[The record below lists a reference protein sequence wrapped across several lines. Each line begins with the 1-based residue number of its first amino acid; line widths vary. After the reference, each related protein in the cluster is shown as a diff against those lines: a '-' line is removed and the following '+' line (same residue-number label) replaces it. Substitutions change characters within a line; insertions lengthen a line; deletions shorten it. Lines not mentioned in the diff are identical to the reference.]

1 MTEPVGNR
9 NDKRRQ
15 RTREMLLAAAD
26 RMFRSKG
33 IDATTVTDITEEADV
48 AYGSFYNHFKT
59 MDDIVAAIAEGT
71 IKRAADKTGEIRE
84 HAETV
89 ELLPSIGA
97 RVVMRMLSQDPA
109 VRWLLDRPNIF
120 VDEFYKMARDFMYDA
135 EQAAVM
141 DGRLRPAGGHD
152 SWLRIIPWVMVS
164 ELKAAVETDKHAEH
178 EEVFARVSMRLMGIP
193 DERVDALL
201 SRSMELCRERGLQEI
216 KIKSRK
222 RQKV

>member
-1 MTEPVGNR
+1 M
-9 NDKRRQ
+9 
-15 RTREMLLAAAD
+15 AAAD
-26 RMFRSKG
+26 RVFRTKG
-33 IDATTVTDITEEADV
+33 IDTTTVTDITEEADV

-84 HAETV
+84 YAETV

-120 VDEFYKMARDFMYDA
+120 VDEFYKMAREFMYDA
-135 EQAAVM
+135 EQAAVL
-141 DGRLRPAGGHD
+141 DGRLKPAGGHD

-164 ELKAAVETDKHAEH
+164 ELKAAVETENHAEH
-178 EEVFARVSMRLMGIP
+178 EEIFARVSMRFMGIP
-193 DERVDALL
+193 DDKVEALL
-201 SRSMELCRERGLQEI
+201 DRSMELCRKHGLPAI
-216 KIKSRK
+216 KVSSRK
-222 RQKV
+222 R